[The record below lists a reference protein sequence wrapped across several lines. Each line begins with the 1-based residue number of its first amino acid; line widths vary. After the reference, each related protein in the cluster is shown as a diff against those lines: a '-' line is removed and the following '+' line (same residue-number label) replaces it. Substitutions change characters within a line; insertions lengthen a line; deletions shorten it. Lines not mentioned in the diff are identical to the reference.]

1 MIGFGCVSL
10 FNLVGC
16 DAVKHFMIRTFCQ
29 HENSLP
35 KLYFLFCKNV
45 LFVFPTI
52 CVFLEKCSERFSK
65 MFREFFSESPPP
77 FYPRAKRAL
86 LPCYSPFKKREERLF
101 SSKKTTPY
109 QHPFPSI
116 FPFPISHSSRD
127 LSFSKH
133 TPQVER
139 TEEA

>member
-1 MIGFGCVSL
+1 MRTVLDGFAL
-10 FNLVGC
+10 FEELLDFGSD

-65 MFREFFSESPPP
+65 MLREIFGNVPRDFLKCFESFLEMFREFF
-77 FYPRAKRAL
+77 
-86 LPCYSPFKKREERLF
+86 
-101 SSKKTTPY
+101 
-109 QHPFPSI
+109 
-116 FPFPISHSSRD
+116 
-127 LSFSKH
+127 
-133 TPQVER
+133 
-139 TEEA
+139 

>member
-1 MIGFGCVSL
+1 MMRTVLDGFAL
-10 FNLVGC
+10 FEELLDFGSD

-65 MFREFFSESPPP
+65 MFREIYWKDLKLFCKEKIRRLLTFATVSICESLGYLCRCRGAVVTCRGVVP
-77 FYPRAKRAL
+77 
-86 LPCYSPFKKREERLF
+86 
-101 SSKKTTPY
+101 
-109 QHPFPSI
+109 
-116 FPFPISHSSRD
+116 
-127 LSFSKH
+127 
-133 TPQVER
+133 
-139 TEEA
+139 